1 MKAKQPSSRASAK
14 RFPIRDRHGLGL
26 FLGLLLSVLPACG
39 DEAAAGARDRIPE
52 PTVAALG
59 LSNQPPRLSTRT
71 APTPAATAPVAE
83 PRDTELATER
93 WSQEPAPERDADL
106 EHDLSELV
114 DKWFVH
120 ARDQRKGKLDG
131 SEVLISVSVRD
142 AETGAVLADLR
153 GERSLRPASNLKL
166 VTSGAGLVLLGP
178 AGVFETRYELSG
190 DQQGAIQSGDLIV
203 RAGGDPIVHD
213 GSFGAVEAYFDV
225 LAQALVQRGVSHV
238 TGDLVLDEGDFLE
251 PGVGPSW
258 PSADQHWRDYCAFAA
273 GLTVNAGVLEA
284 VVTPR
289 AGASNAHVSL
299 HPAPPGLPMSIG
311 VKQIT
316 GKINDVRVGATT
328 SKVTVGGK
336 LGKDHDGVTAA
347 FRHPDPVALFA
358 SVLRARLEQSGIT
371 IAGQSIRR
379 RGPPAAAHLIT
390 ITSPISDSLVPINTH
405 SNNSVADQLY
415 FKLGHDFGGGGTR
428 AGGQA
433 AVRLALERLGVS
445 THGLKAVDGSGL
457 SRDNRASPA
466 QLTALL
472 GAALRGVT
480 SGNPNARL
488 FRDSLAVMGESGTLD
503 DRMRRTPAQGNV
515 FAKTGFIDG
524 TSSLAGWT
532 QDSTGRSIVFAIMVN
547 YPSYGGLNNSSW
559 KPMQEA
565 MVLRLI
571 TGRQP

>member
-1 MKAKQPSSRASAK
+1 MKVTQAHQGGAAQQRAW
-14 RFPIRDRHGLGL
+14 LGL
-26 FLGLLLSVLPACG
+26 ILGLALAVLPACG
-39 DEAAAGARDRIPE
+39 NEAAAGERNLAPE
-52 PTVAALG
+52 PSVAALG
-59 LSNQPPRLSTRT
+59 LSSQPPRLSVRPNSNAQASTPEVEEPET
-71 APTPAATAPVAE
+71 A
-83 PRDTELATER
+83 LATER
-93 WSQEPAPERDADL
+93 WSQEPAPERDSEL
-106 EHDLSELV
+106 ESDLSELV
-114 DKWFVH
+114 DKWFLH
-120 ARDQRKGKLDG
+120 AREQRKGKLDS

-178 AGVFETRYELSG
+178 HGVFETRYELTGEQSG
-190 DQQGAIQSGDLIV
+190 DTHSGDLIV
-203 RAGGDPIVHD
+203 RGGGDPIVHD
-213 GSFGAVEAYFDV
+213 GSLGAVEAYFDV
-225 LAQALVQRGVSHV
+225 LAQVLASRGVRHI

-289 AGASNAHVSL
+289 AGASKANVSL
-299 HPAPPGLPMSIG
+299 HPVPPGMPMSIG
-311 VKQIT
+311 VKQVT
-316 GKINDVRVGATT
+316 GSINDVRVGATS
-328 SKVTVGGK
+328 SKLTVGGK
-336 LGKDHDGVTAA
+336 IGHNHDGVTAA

-358 SVLRARLEQSGIT
+358 SVLRDRLDQAGIT
-371 IAGQSIRR
+371 IQGNSIRR
-379 RGPPAAAHLIT
+379 RGPPAGTHLIT

-405 SNNSVADQLY
+405 SNNSVADQLF
-415 FKLGHDFGGGGTR
+415 FKLGHDFGSGGTR
-428 AGGQA
+428 SGGQA
-433 AVRLALERLGVS
+433 AVRLALEQLGVS

-457 SRDNRASPA
+457 SRDNRVSPA

-472 GAALRGVT
+472 GAALRGVL

-524 TSSLAGWT
+524 TSSLAGWA
-532 QDSTGRSIVFAIMVN
+532 QDSTDRSIVFSIMVN